1 MTSGT
6 QKPVEL
12 SILSSPANL
21 PAVRAAVEKVCRNVG
36 FDSDAVGDIVLSVD
50 EALTNIIRH
59 AYKGAE
65 GQPIDVKLTPIGGRQ
80 PKAIKICLADRGRYM
95 DPARFKP
102 RDLEQVQPGGL
113 GVHIITK
120 CMDQVR
126 YEAREGGGTLLTM
139 VKDINSQRLAE
150 E

>member
-1 MTSGT
+1 MTYGP

-21 PAVRAAVEKVCRNVG
+21 PAVRAAVEKVCQDVG

-65 GQPIDVKLTPIGGRQ
+65 GLPIDVKLTPIGGPQ
-80 PKAIKICLADRGRYM
+80 PKAIEISLADRGRYM
-95 DPARFKP
+95 DPAQFKP
-102 RDLEQVQPGGL
+102 RDLARVQPGGL

-126 YEAREGGGTLLTM
+126 YEARDGGGTLLTM